1 MVESDFRELTKP
13 ELALIEALLAEPF
26 QGRTELI
33 QQLPGI
39 RGRRVDEDGSLQLS
53 ATGPRAVVCDRVP
66 VTGHATDLD
75 GAPVEVLLHVVD
87 GRLDEVELYRHDT
100 RPVLGLP
107 DPATMS
113 LETLPVVG

>member
-1 MVESDFRELTKP
+1 MVESELRELTKP
-13 ELALIEALLAEPF
+13 ELALLEALLAEPF

-33 QQLPGI
+33 RQVPGI
-39 RGRRVDEDGSLQLS
+39 RCRRIDEDGSLRLA
-53 ATGPRAVVCDRVP
+53 ATGPPAVVHDRVP
-66 VTGHATDLD
+66 VTGHALDID

-87 GRLDEVELYRHDT
+87 GLLDEIELYRQDT
-100 RPVLGLP
+100 RTVLGLP